1 MGILHRTDSDP
12 DKAAIRHQSGYSLFE
27 ALIALAITGVVAG
40 IAVPS
45 LQHLMA
51 SNQITIFV
59 NQLITDLH
67 LSRSEAIKRGQRV
80 TLCKSSNGKKCTADS
95 SWNQGW
101 LVFVD
106 PNHNYQID
114 SDESI
119 LRIQQAMP
127 AVAIRFNGSGGGSAD
142 NYVSYY
148 PDGYS
153 WKNGTFTLCS
163 QSRTELTRAIILYR
177 TGRPRVAR
185 KSADKKKALSC
196 NVSAI

>member
-1 MGILHRTDSDP
+1 MAGNASIHSQR
-12 DKAAIRHQSGYSLFE
+12 AYSLSE
-27 ALIALAITGVVAG
+27 TLVALAITGVVAG

-51 SNQITIFV
+51 SNQITIFA

-80 TLCKSSNGKKCTADS
+80 TLCKSSDGKRCTGGS
-95 SWNQGW
+95 MWNQGW
-101 LVFVD
+101 LVFID

-148 PDGYS
+148 PSGYS

-163 QSRTELTRAIILYR
+163 QSRTDLKRAVILYR
-177 TGRPRVAR
+177 TGRPRIAR
-185 KSADKKKALSC
+185 KSADKKTVLSC
-196 NVSAI
+196 NATET